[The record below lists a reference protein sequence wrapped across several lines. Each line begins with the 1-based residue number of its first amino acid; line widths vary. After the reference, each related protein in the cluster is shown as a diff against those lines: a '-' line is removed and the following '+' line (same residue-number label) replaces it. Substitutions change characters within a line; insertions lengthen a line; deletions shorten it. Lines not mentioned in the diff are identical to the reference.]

1 MWEKCWLHIK
11 MNLENVT
18 DFDMAKKQRGF
29 YLHEFRES
37 SLYLFIWWLNFCEP
51 FWLLNHGQKQYLTR
65 QLDYCTTSTIQ
76 LHYNIWKK
84 KKSLCLRK
92 KTSASISLSFW
103 LFIILLD
110 LEIRCVEGS
119 NLWRTSSSEINDE
132 IYRGYM
138 KGNSEEKI
146 NEIVAG

>member
-18 DFDMAKKQRGF
+18 DFDKAKKQRGF

-51 FWLLNHGQKQYLTR
+51 FWLLNQEQKQYLTR
-65 QLDYCTTSTIQ
+65 QLDYCTTSAIQ
-76 LHYNIWKK
+76 LHYNIKK

-92 KTSASISLSFW
+92 KTSAPISLSFW

-110 LEIRCVEGS
+110 LEIRCVEGL

-132 IYRGYM
+132 IYKGYM
-138 KGNSEEKI
+138 NGNSEEKI